1 MPRPRPSFAAV
12 GVLAALVVPSLAAC
26 GGGSS
31 GDESSTP
38 TVVVSTSILADVVA
52 NVAGDQVEIV
62 TLVPAGAA
70 PHDFQP
76 SARDLDQL
84 RQADALVV
92 NGGGLEEGLEDP
104 LDAARD
110 DGVPTHA
117 ALDAVAAVEEGDDP
131 HFFTDPLLVAE
142 AAEGIATF
150 LGDTLDLDRTSL
162 GATTEEYVGEL
173 VALDAEI
180 EETLAPIPPER
191 RVLVTDHEVFG
202 YFAERYDLEVVGT
215 VIPGGSSAGSAGAGG
230 LAALVQIIEQRDV
243 PAVFVGTSSS
253 DELARTLAEEA
264 GDVEVV
270 PLFAESLGGD
280 GSGGETYIGMMR
292 TNAERIAGALA

>member
-1 MPRPRPSFAAV
+1 MRRLCLSAV
-12 GVLAALVVPSLAAC
+12 FLLTLAAC

-31 GDESSTP
+31 DDDSSAP

-52 NVAGDQVEIV
+52 NVAGDQVEVV

-76 SARDLDQL
+76 SARDLDRL

-92 NGGGLEEGLEDP
+92 NGGGLEAELEDP
-104 LDAARD
+104 LGAARD

-117 ALDAVAAVEEGDDP
+117 ALDAVAGVEEGDDP

-142 AAEGIATF
+142 AAEGIAAF
-150 LGDTLDLDRTSL
+150 LGDTLDLDRAALDAST
-162 GATTEEYVGEL
+162 ADYVGEL

-180 EETLAPIPPER
+180 EAALEPIPPQR

-202 YFAERYDLEVVGT
+202 YFADRYDLEVVGT
-215 VIPGGSSAGSAGAGG
+215 VIPGGSTAGSAGAGG
-230 LAALVQIIEQRDV
+230 LAALVQVIEQRDV

-253 DELARTLAEEA
+253 DELAQTLAEEA

-270 PLFAESLGGD
+270 PLFAEALGEPGSDGD
-280 GSGGETYIGMMR
+280 TYLGMMR
-292 TNAERIAGALA
+292 TNAERIAAALS

>member
-1 MPRPRPSFAAV
+1 MRHLRVP
-12 GVLAALVVPSLAAC
+12 ALLLLTLAAC

-31 GDESSTP
+31 GNDSSTP

-52 NVAGDQVEIV
+52 NVAGDQVEVV

-110 DGVPTHA
+110 DGIPTHA
-117 ALDAVAAVEEGDDP
+117 ALDAVAEVGDGDDP

-150 LGDTLDLDRTSL
+150 LGDTLDLDRTGL
-162 GATTEEYVGEL
+162 EATTEGYVRDL
-173 VALDAEI
+173 VALDTEI
-180 EETLAPIPPER
+180 EATLAPIPAER

-202 YFAERYDLEVVGT
+202 YFADRYDLEVVGT
-215 VIPGGSSAGSAGAGG
+215 VIPGGSTAGSAGAGG
-230 LAALVQIIEQRDV
+230 LAALVQVIEQRDV

-253 DELARTLAEEA
+253 DELAQTLAEEV

-270 PLFAESLGGD
+270 PLFAESLGET
-280 GSGGETYIGMMR
+280 GSGGDTYLEMMR
-292 TNAERIAGALA
+292 TNATRIAAALS

>member
-1 MPRPRPSFAAV
+1 M
-12 GVLAALVVPSLAAC
+12 
-26 GGGSS
+26 
-31 GDESSTP
+31 
-38 TVVVSTSILADVVA
+38 VVSTSILADVVA
-52 NVAGDQVEIV
+52 NVAGDQVEVV

-76 SARDLDQL
+76 SARDLDRL
-84 RQADALVV
+84 RQADALVM

-104 LDAARD
+104 LDAARE

-117 ALDAVAAVEEGDDP
+117 ALDRIAAVEEGDDP

-142 AAEGIATF
+142 AAEGIAAF
-150 LGDTLDLDRTSL
+150 LGDALDLDRAGLDASTKD
-162 GATTEEYVGEL
+162 YVGRL

-180 EETLAPIPPER
+180 EATLAPIPAPR

-215 VIPGGSSAGSAGAGG
+215 VIPGGSTAGAAGAGG
-230 LAALVQIIEQRDV
+230 LAALVEIIEQRDV

-253 DELARTLAEEA
+253 DELARTLADEV

-270 PLFAESLGGD
+270 PLFAEALGESGSEGD
-280 GSGGETYIGMMR
+280 TYIGMMR
-292 TNAERIAGALA
+292 TNAGRIAAALS

>member
-1 MPRPRPSFAAV
+1 MRHLRVP
-12 GVLAALVVPSLAAC
+12 ALLLLLTLAAC

-31 GDESSTP
+31 DDGSSTP

-52 NVAGDQVEIV
+52 NVAGDQVDVV
-62 TLVPAGAA
+62 TLVPPGAA

-84 RQADALVV
+84 RRADALVV

-117 ALDAVAAVEEGDDP
+117 ALDAVAEVEDGDDP
-131 HFFTDPLLVAE
+131 HFFTDPRLVAD
-142 AAEGIATF
+142 AAEGIAAF
-150 LGDTLDLDRTSL
+150 LAEVLDLDRASL
-162 GATTEEYVGEL
+162 DATTEGYVDEL

-180 EETLAPIPPER
+180 EDTLAPIPPER

-215 VIPGGSSAGSAGAGG
+215 VIPGGSTAGSAGAGG
-230 LAALVQIIEQRDV
+230 LAALVEIIEQRDV

-253 DELARTLAEEA
+253 DELAQTLAEEV
-264 GDVEVV
+264 GDVAVV
-270 PLFAESLGGD
+270 PLFAESLGD
-280 GSGGETYIGMMR
+280 EGSGGETYSDMMR
-292 TNAERIAGALA
+292 TDAQRIAAALS